1 MPVLAFG
8 LQASQL
14 MLLDQVRIVHLVW
27 VWKYVGLNIIVY
39 TKSRSFPGNVHRGWN
54 ENSTPGGGYRGEG
67 Y

>member
-27 VWKYVGLNIIVY
+27 AWKYVRLNIIVD
-39 TKSRSFPGNVHRGWN
+39 TESRSFLGNVPRGRN
-54 ENSTPGGGYRGEG
+54 EIPTPQ
-67 Y
+67 